1 MDTTNLNTITLNK
14 TKKAV
19 GILNYY
25 PYGASQATQAIFLSQ
40 AKIDMS
46 DALKGKKT
54 EATEGRENIKMDE
67 ISGSVIKQITDEKI
81 KFMVKTIDGRTFPT
95 KEELLA
101 EIYEL
106 PASDVE
112 QIKDELTRIED
123 EDTVSDPKEQT
134 SQEPTPTL

>member
-46 DALKGKKT
+46 DAIKGKKT
-54 EATEGRENIKMDE
+54 EGEGRDNIKMDN

-81 KFMVKTIDGRTFPT
+81 KFMVKTVDGQTYPT
-95 KEELLA
+95 KEALLEA
-101 EIYEL
+101 IYEL

-123 EDTVSDPKEQT
+123 EDTVSDPKEET
-134 SQEPTPTL
+134 SPQPTPGL

>member
-46 DALKGKKT
+46 DAIKGKQ
-54 EATEGRENIKMDE
+54 TEGEGRDNIKMDN
-67 ISGSVIKQITDEKI
+67 ISGSVIKLITDEKI
-81 KFMVKTIDGRTFPT
+81 KFMVKTIDGQSFPT
-95 KEELLA
+95 KEALLDA
-101 EIYEL
+101 IYEL

-123 EDTVSDPKEQT
+123 EDTVSDPKEET
-134 SQEPTPTL
+134 SPQPTPGL